1 MVGRPMKPLALL
13 AIIFLCA
20 AAAAALPADP
30 FFEQVA
36 GGAQG
41 AWRTRGAAIDM
52 LVLRDGFALRKGER
66 FRRFR
71 WHDSM
76 QLDRLAAEQP
86 LASASYVLGGAEAHG
101 KRLQHARS
109 VRSANADG
117 RVSVLYSFGT
127 RGLELDI
134 EIAPGAELPQLRL
147 ESLDGD
153 FSLTADGAVEFDGQ
167 PLALRPVSYNEDSS
181 GERYVVASDYRLAD
195 RQNLDFRVGPR
206 DAAKR
211 LVIDP
216 VVTYASYF
224 GGSGEQE
231 PIGIRELSD
240 GSVVIAGNTDSF
252 DLPLG
257 VVLDTSTVHPEGISD
272 ARRCFVARLF
282 PAERRIGF
290 VSYLGPATD
299 MWCRSM
305 DADSQGRVLLLGLSS
320 NLPGIATRGAQYPK
334 PKPQTAFFLARLSAN
349 GSEIEYATYLRIE
362 DSSYG
367 NPPMFLR
374 AAQGDRV
381 YIGFSSVKVF
391 DGSQTP
397 EIPRGFHNE
406 PTSALI
412 LRYDIA
418 SKRFDALTYLPG
430 NPSLGGLDLSPAGLV
445 YVYGDGAGSNF
456 PLKDPIQHDP
466 PPPGWYG
473 GFVSAFS
480 ANLQRLIS
488 STYIGG
494 HNFNSDVTGVQ
505 VDSGGGVW
513 MVGNAQNGAIPGLT
527 LDQPTEFG
535 GSSVFAIY
543 FVPGEGVWRKAFH
556 AGGDNS
562 LVASGAW
569 LLDNERI
576 CVIAEGW
583 SGSIT
588 PGGAAMPSGEAKLAC
603 LDDSA
608 TKFEM
613 LTPIGYFGWP
623 APNVHANRMVTRAAA
638 GGIWSLG
645 VREGTQPDIF
655 VPREFKE
662 SAIQP
667 LPSGVAGFDNDLV
680 IRRIDLSIPR
690 PKLLRPQTV
699 YMEALGD
706 NYGSAAGDLH
716 GTNFALGMRLEF
728 DGRSIPLV
736 VRSQFEAHIG
746 LASEDNPRPGRFDGR
761 LVIPADPKPVAS
773 EPFPV
778 IVGRLPPAPRPFL
791 HTEEPLT
798 IAVAEPVYPD
808 TEVLWRGQRL
818 PLTPSDIYGYPY
830 QFRIP
835 SRLAQPGEDE
845 LIIRNPP
852 PGGGVQRWKLLIR
865 GTNAFPLIQYPGSP
879 LSPIPADVFAV
890 DRSAKILYVVV
901 VRDEWTLSAHKLPE
915 MERIAEIVIPKDE
928 SKPTWV
934 IDLEVS
940 AGGKYLYML
949 DSFLRVRRF
958 RAGSLAMDLE
968 FDIPPDTYGRQ
979 DGLSGGWR
987 MKALSD
993 DPESIVVATRAR
1005 RLVIYD
1011 RDRARPYT
1019 TSDFPPR
1026 MFQQLAPVAATSEY
1040 VYAARS
1046 IENLPSDSSSPCMV
1060 RYPIDALGFS
1070 HPEEICDP
1078 ESEWGAY
1085 PEMKRYGTM
1094 PALADGGAT
1103 VHAYYGNDWLSIYP
1117 HGEVYAFRVTDIDAR
1132 NRDFV
1137 RRIFFRDLQDGVLL
1151 GHYPRNGAFASGMAS
1166 ITFVGESA
1174 MVYYVFDDFSTG
1186 VAVVP
1191 NWREHVEWY

>member
-1 MVGRPMKPLALL
+1 MKPLAPL
-13 AIIFLCA
+13 AAIFLCA

-36 GGAQG
+36 GRAQG
-41 AWRTRGAAIDM
+41 AWRTRGATIDM
-52 LVLRDGFALRKGER
+52 LVLIDGFALRKGGQL
-66 FRRFR
+66 RRFR

-101 KRLQHARS
+101 KRLRHAKS

-181 GERYVVASDYRLAD
+181 GERHVVASGYRLAD
-195 RQNLDFRVGPR
+195 RQNLEFRVGPR

-211 LVIDP
+211 LIIDP
-216 VVTYASYF
+216 VVKYASYF
-224 GGSGEQE
+224 GGRGKQT
-231 PIGIRELSD
+231 PTGIRELPD
-240 GSVVIAGNTDSF
+240 GSVVIAGDTDSF

-257 VVLDTSTVHPEGISD
+257 VVLGASAIKPESVIETGQ
-272 ARRCFVARLF
+272 CFVARLF

-290 VSYLGPATD
+290 VSYLDPAANTR
-299 MWCRSM
+299 CASM
-305 DADSQGRVLLLGLSS
+305 DVDSQGRVLLLGSS
-320 NLPGIATRGAQYPK
+320 SLPSIATPGAQYPS
-334 PKPQTAFFLARLSAN
+334 PRYYFSIYRNTFLARLSAD
-349 GSEIEYATYLRIE
+349 GSEFEYATYLPI
-362 DSSYG
+362 DFNTG
-367 NPPMFLR
+367 GGGFLR
-374 AAQGDRV
+374 AAQGEHV
-381 YIGFSSVKVF
+381 YLGFGGKAVF
-391 DGSQTP
+391 DGSRNP
-397 EIPRGFHNE
+397 GIPRGFHNE
-406 PTSALI
+406 PESALI

-418 SKRFDALTYLPG
+418 AKRFDALTYLPG
-430 NPSLGGLDLSPAGLV
+430 ILRLRGIELSPAGLI
-445 YVYGDGAGSNF
+445 YVYGDGEGADF
-456 PLKDPIQHDP
+456 PIKDPIQHTP
-466 PPPGWYG
+466 PHSRWSA
-473 GFVSAFS
+473 GFVSVFS
-480 ANLQRLIS
+480 ADLQRLTF

-494 HNFNSDVTGVQ
+494 LGFSTVTGVQ
-505 VDSGGGVW
+505 VDSEGGVW
-513 MVGNAQNGAIPGLT
+513 MVGDARTGAIPGLVPA
-527 LDQPTEFG
+527 QPSEFDR
-535 GSSVFAIY
+535 SSVFAIY

-562 LVASGAW
+562 LQSRGAL
-569 LLDNERI
+569 LLDDGRI
-576 CVIAEGW
+576 CVIAEGAHYSFI
-583 SGSIT
+583 SGSAPIAG
-588 PGGAAMPSGEAKLAC
+588 PEAKFAC

-608 TKFEM
+608 KKFQM
-613 LTPIGYFGWP
+613 LTPIGGSL
-623 APNVHANRMVTRAAA
+623 VTRAAG

-645 VREGTQPDIF
+645 NHTTGRIGNLI
-655 VPREFKE
+655 PREFQE
-662 SAIQP
+662 AAIQP
-667 LPSGVAGFDNDLV
+667 LPSGLDSRSGDLV
-680 IRRIDLSIPR
+680 LRRIDLSIPR

-699 YMEALGD
+699 YMEAPRD
-706 NYGSAAGDLH
+706 NYGSGANLH

-728 DGRSIPLV
+728 DGWGIPLV
-736 VRSQFEAHIG
+736 VRSQFEAHAG
-746 LASEDNPRPGRFDGR
+746 FASEDNPRPGRFDGR
-761 LVIPADPKPVAS
+761 LVIPAEPEPVAS

-778 IVGRLPPAPRPFL
+778 IVGRRPPAPRPFL
-791 HTEEPLT
+791 HMEEPLT
-798 IAVAEPVYPD
+798 IAVAEPVYPE

-818 PLTPSDIYGYPY
+818 PLMPSGIYDYPY

-879 LSPIPADVFAV
+879 LSPMPADGFAV
-890 DRSAKILYVVV
+890 DRAAKILYVVV
-901 VRDEWTLSAHKLPE
+901 GSSPDEWTLSAHRLPE
-915 MERIAEIVIPKDE
+915 MERIAEIIIPKDE
-928 SKPTWV
+928 PKPRAA

-949 DSFLRVRRF
+949 DGSLRVRRF
-958 RAGSLAMDLE
+958 LAGSLAMDLE
-968 FDIPPDTYGRQ
+968 FDIPPDNY
-979 DGLSGGWR
+979 GLSGGGR

-1011 RDRARPYT
+1011 RGRPRPYT
-1019 TSDFPPR
+1019 TSDFPSR

-1040 VYAARS
+1040 VYAARN

-1094 PALADGGAT
+1094 PALADGEAT
-1103 VHAYYGNDWLSIYP
+1103 IHAYYGNARLSIYP
-1117 HGEVYAFRVTDIDAR
+1117 PGEVYAFSVVDIDAR
-1132 NRDFV
+1132 NGNFV
-1137 RRIFFRDLQDGVLL
+1137 WRLFFWDLQNGVLR
-1151 GHYPRNGAFASGMAS
+1151 GHYPRNGAFANHMAS
-1166 ITFVGESA
+1166 VTFVGESA
-1174 MVYYVFDDFSTG
+1174 MVYYVFDLYSKG
-1186 VAVVP
+1186 SVAVVP